1 MDVDKEDDRKQM
13 TKAKRKKN
21 CAMKSKRNPRKVEW
35 KKNEDT
41 QQQQLKTYNVIEKTI
56 IIIIILIYKI
66 WAPKHKILKNIFRR
80 FYLLFVYVGNAV
92 VEIVHS
98 VRFCCVLVSIALI
111 HSKVH
116 SVLYVEL
123 SYILL
128 LLLPFWF
135 VNLAFGFARANT

>member
-1 MDVDKEDDRKQM
+1 MLTKKTIESKWQKQN
-13 TKAKRKKN
+13 AKKIV
-21 CAMKSKRNPRKVEW
+21 PWKVNGIHEKW
-35 KKNEDT
+35 NEKKNEDT

-66 WAPKHKILKNIFRR
+66 WAPKHKILKNIFHR